1 MTADSKRRSFPEFA
15 KLLSKEPGWADEE
28 SALQE
33 ILGAFLRGQ
42 LSDVTCPR
50 ADVGVGE
57 HGVLQTRVAIPGPD
71 PNPAVLPD
79 PMYIPDR
86 LIEIE
91 TPLRHKRVPTL
102 SPPQQPF
109 TRDDWKEGF
118 RAFGGQGQNAEVIG
132 FEVLADIP
140 ISDFPPEFRQAYID
154 WLYTT
159 DAAIACWLTQEGR
172 PVPSWLQATVE
183 PTPTTEKQPQGLGQ
197 EHQRKGGLTP
207 KYHPGAQEFVNRLY
221 DQFEADGPCLTL
233 GTLESWLLKNA
244 PEGKGHESE
253 ISDFDDVEYY
263 DGILWW
269 KDGDGAPHSFKIRTF
284 ERYIVR
290 AKARAADRAV

>member
-91 TPLRHKRVPTL
+91 TPLRHKSVPTL

-140 ISDFPPEFRQAYID
+140 ISAFPPEFRQAYID

-159 DAAIACWLTQEGR
+159 DAEVARWLGEQSK
-172 PVPSWLQATVE
+172 PVVSSLSRESQI
-183 PTPTTEKQPQGLGQ
+183 
-197 EHQRKGGLTP
+197 KGGSAPKYDLGLQQFIDRLFAEFKADGVRLTP
-207 KYHPGAQEFVNRLY
+207 SSLETWLNENAQPNEGYDPEPPIPDCGDIEFY
-221 DQFEADGPCLTL
+221 DN
-233 GTLESWLLKNA
+233 K
-244 PEGKGHESE
+244 
-253 ISDFDDVEYY
+253 V
-263 DGILWW
+263 WW
-269 KDGDGAPHSFKIRTF
+269 KNDAGAPKSILIKSL
-284 ERYIVR
+284 ERYFKR
-290 AKARAADRAV
+290 TREATPATSA